1 MFDYDAIIIGGGPAG
16 LTAGIYLARAR
27 LRVLLLE
34 REAFGGQVK
43 NVEWIENYPG
53 FAEGVS
59 GPRLASEMI
68 NQAMKWGVQLEL
80 REVFEVESF
89 SSCKSVMCTG
99 GKGYTAAVVIVA
111 GGSRPKKLGA
121 PGEDRFLGKGVIHC
135 ALCDGDQFREHVV
148 AVCGGGDAGA
158 TEAIYLTKL
167 ASKVIL
173 IEAQPSL
180 TATAVLQER
189 AYANPKLEIQC
200 GEQVVQIRG
209 DERVRAID
217 VVNVTKGTKKT
228 LNVDGVLVHVGIE
241 PSTGYLQGVLPL
253 DEQGQIMVN
262 NRLETKVAGIIAAGD
277 VRSGSPRQVAAAVG
291 DGATAAIAALRL
303 LQVSARGD
311 QMPIQTGLKKC

>member
-16 LTAGIYLARAR
+16 LTAGIYLGRGR

-34 REAFGGQVK
+34 SEAFGGQVK

-68 NQAMKWGVQLEL
+68 NQAMRWGVQLEL
-80 REVFEVESF
+80 REVLEVESF
-89 SSCKSVMCTG
+89 SSCKSVICTG
-99 GKGYTAAVVIVA
+99 GRGYTAAVIIIA
-111 GGSRPKKLGA
+111 GGSRPKKLGV
-121 PGEDRFLGKGVIHC
+121 PGEDTFLGKGVIHC
-135 ALCDGDQFREHVV
+135 ALCDGDQFKENVV
-148 AVCGGGDAGA
+148 AVCGGGDAGV
-158 TEAIYLTKL
+158 TEAMYLANL

-189 AYANPKLEIQC
+189 AHANPRLEIRC
-200 GEQVVQIRG
+200 EEQVAAIRG

-217 VVNVTKGTKKT
+217 VTNVETGTRET

-241 PSTGYLQGVLPL
+241 PSTGYLQDVLPL
-253 DEQGQIMVN
+253 DAHGQILVN
-262 NRLETKVAGIIAAGD
+262 NRLETEVSGIIAAGD
-277 VRSGSPRQVAAAVG
+277 IRGGSPRQVAAAVG
-291 DGATAAIAALRL
+291 DGAAAAIAAQRL
-303 LQVSARGD
+303 LQVSARGE
-311 QMPIQTGLKKC
+311 QMLIQTGLKKR